1 LNEKHLHIISFDVPY
16 PADYGGII
24 DIFYK
29 IRTLWKMGVNIHLH
43 CFIYGNRKPQSEL
56 NRYCSEVNYYKRKTG
71 FLSFLSF
78 VPYIIKSRI
87 SHELENRLLQ
97 DDYPVLCEGIHTCG
111 ILNNPALR
119 GREIL
124 FRPSNVEHEY
134 YIGLAALE
142 KNIFKKAFFLTE
154 ALKLRCWEKNLLQ
167 VPVFFPVSEH
177 DLLSFKSRFP
187 GKEMSLLYS
196 FHPFEEVDIQKGMG
210 DYVLFHG
217 NLSVPD
223 NLRVSL
229 FLLEKVAPE
238 IDMPLVIAGKDAPRI
253 LKKKAYVLPNVRL
266 LENPDGE
273 EMERLIREAH
283 IHLLLTYQKAG
294 LKLKLLL
301 ALFRGRH
308 IIVNS
313 DMLTI
318 PGLEQCVW
326 IADDAE
332 TMIKVIRK
340 LRNKSFREKEITGRK
355 KCLPPLLFNEEKGR
369 LLLKKT
375 HPHNAYLK
383 L

>member
-1 LNEKHLHIISFDVPY
+1 MNEKHLHIISFDVPY
-16 PADYGGII
+16 PADYGGIM
-24 DIFYK
+24 DVFYK
-29 IRTLWKMGVNIHLH
+29 IRTLWKLGVKIHLH
-43 CFIYGNRKPQSEL
+43 CFLYGNRKPQTAL
-56 NRYCSEVNYYKRKTG
+56 NRYCTEVSYYRRKTG
-71 FLSFLSF
+71 LLSFLSF

-87 SHELENRLLQ
+87 SPELEERMLQ

-111 ILNNPALR
+111 ILNNPAFK

-134 YIGLAALE
+134 YTGLAGLE
-142 KNIFKKAFFLTE
+142 KNIFKKAFFLSE
-154 ALKLRCWEKNLLQ
+154 ALKLRRWEKNLVQ

-177 DLLSFKSRFP
+177 DDLSFRSRFP
-187 GKEMSLLYS
+187 EKEISLLYS
-196 FHPFEEVDIQKGMG
+196 FHPFEEVDIRKGTG

-238 IDMPLVIAGKDAPRI
+238 IDLPLVIAGKDAPPA
-253 LKKKAYVLPNVRL
+253 LKKKAHAFPNVRL

-273 EMERLIREAH
+273 EMDRLIREAH

-308 IIVNS
+308 IVVNS

-318 PGLEQCVW
+318 PGLERCVQV
-326 IADDAE
+326 ADGAE
-332 TMIKVIRK
+332 TMIKAIRQLK
-340 LRNKSFREKEITGRK
+340 NEPFREEEITGRK
-355 KCLPPLLFNEEKGR
+355 KCLPLLLFNEEKGR
-369 LLLKKT
+369 LLLKYI
-375 HPHNAYLK
+375 H
-383 L
+383 